1 MKKIIIINVAI
12 IIVVVGIIFNPFKTK
27 SNEDVTT
34 IKVAEVTHSIF
45 YAPWYVALEEGY
57 FEEEGLE
64 IDLILTPGADKVAAA
79 VLSGDVD
86 IGLCGPEATVYIYN
100 GKETDYLMTFAGL
113 TKRDGT
119 FLVSREPM
127 ENFTMESLLGKTII
141 GGRKGGMP
149 QMTLEMGLRENG
161 VDPTTDVNID
171 TSIEFSAMQGA
182 FIGGTGD
189 FVTLFEPNAT
199 DIENQ
204 GFGYVVASVG
214 QFGGEVPYTAFN
226 AKKSFINNNP
236 ETIEKFNSA
245 INRGLQ
251 FVNTH
256 TPEEVAKVIL
266 GQFPDTSMEQ
276 LASAIMRYQNYDV
289 WKEDTTITEAEF
301 YRLQDIMIEAGQL
314 DTSVDYNDLI
324 ETRFFDRE

>member
-1 MKKIIIINVAI
+1 MKKIVTISVTVIIIF
-12 IIVVVGIIFNPFKTK
+12 VGIIFNPFKTK
-27 SNEDVTT
+27 SNDGVTT

-45 YAPWYVALEEGY
+45 YAPWYVAIEKGY
-57 FEEEGLE
+57 FEDEGLE

-119 FLVSREPM
+119 FIVSREPID
-127 ENFTMESLLGKTII
+127 NFTMDRLLGKTII

-149 QMTLEMGLRENG
+149 LMTLEMGLKENDI
-161 VDPTTDVNID
+161 DPTTDVNID
-171 TSIEFSAMQGA
+171 SSIEFSAMQGA
-182 FIGGTGD
+182 FIGGLGD

-204 GFGYVVASVG
+204 GLGYVVASVG
-214 QFGGEVPYTAFN
+214 ELGGEVPYTSFN
-226 AKKSFINNNP
+226 AKKSFIENNQEN
-236 ETIEKFNSA
+236 IEKFNNA

-256 TPEEVAKVIL
+256 TPEEVATVIV
-266 GQFPDTSMEQ
+266 GQFPDTSIEQ
-276 LASAIMRYQNYDV
+276 LSNAIMRYQSFDV
-289 WKEDTTITEAEF
+289 WKEDTTITKEEF
-301 YRLQDIMIEAGQL
+301 YRLQDIMAEAGQL
-314 DTSVDYNDLI
+314 DSKVDYDDLI
-324 ETRFFDRE
+324 ETRFFDYE

>member
-1 MKKIIIINVAI
+1 MKKIVTISVTVIIIF
-12 IIVVVGIIFNPFKTK
+12 VGIIFNPFKTK
-27 SNEDVTT
+27 SKDGVTT

-45 YAPWYVALEEGY
+45 YAPWYVAIEEGY
-57 FEEEGLE
+57 FEDEGLE

-119 FLVSREPM
+119 FIVSREPID
-127 ENFTMESLLGKTII
+127 NFTMDQLLGKTII
-141 GGRKGGMP
+141 GGRRGGMP
-149 QMTLEMGLRENG
+149 LMTLEMGLKENNI
-161 VDPTTDVNID
+161 DPTTDVNID
-171 TSIEFSAMQGA
+171 SSIEFSAMQGA
-182 FIGGTGD
+182 FIGGLGD

-204 GFGYVVASVG
+204 GLGYVVASVG
-214 QFGGEVPYTAFN
+214 ELGGEVPYTAFH
-226 AKKSFINNNP
+226 AKKSFIENNQEN
-236 ETIEKFNSA
+236 IEKFNNA

-256 TPEEVAKVIL
+256 TPEEVATVIV
-266 GQFPDTSMEQ
+266 GQFPDTSIEQ
-276 LASAIMRYQNYDV
+276 LTNAIMRYQNFDV
-289 WKEDTTITEAEF
+289 WKEDTTITKEEF
-301 YRLQDIMIEAGQL
+301 YRLQDIMAKAGQL
-314 DTSVDYNDLI
+314 DNKVDYDDLI
-324 ETRFFDRE
+324 ETRFFDYE